1 MTTIPRDGKLDS
13 SLSLLRE
20 GNHFIPRRCQR
31 LRSDIFQ
38 TRLLFEPTLCLHGEA
53 AARLFY
59 DQSRFTRE
67 GAAPGMLKKTLF
79 GEGGVQGLDGE
90 AHRIRKQLF
99 MSLMTAANIR
109 ELAELASAE
118 WRVAIDA
125 WQRRERVVLLHAVQ
139 EIHLRAACRWA
150 DLPLYEAEIAKRCAD
165 IAAMIDGAGVG
176 VGWRYWRARRGRIR
190 SEAWIDGLVE
200 RIRAGR
206 LAVDKERALS
216 RVCWHQ
222 DADGQLLDTQTA
234 AVEVLNLIRPTV
246 AIARYVTFAA
256 LALHEHPE
264 WRQSLPT
271 DAALLDAFVQEVRR
285 YYSFFPFLAA
295 RVRADF
301 TWQGYHFPRGT
312 RVLLDLFGTN
322 RDPRSWREPDTF
334 QGDRFLRE
342 TANAYNF
349 IPQGGDEHATHHR
362 CPGEWFTEALI
373 KVAVEQL
380 LTRMRYRVP
389 SQALDIDWSRMPIIP
404 ESRFV
409 IDRVEALPYGPA
421 AQATGDIEGVSKQ

>member
-1 MTTIPRDGKLDS
+1 MATIPKDGKLDS

-31 LRSDIFQ
+31 HQSDIFQ
-38 TRLLFEPTLCLHGEA
+38 TRLLLEPTLCLHGEA

-99 MSLMTAANIR
+99 MSLMSATNIR
-109 ELAELASAE
+109 ELAELASEE
-118 WRVAIDA
+118 WLTAIDS

-165 IAAMIDGAGVG
+165 IAAMIDGGG
-176 VGWRYWRARRGRIR
+176 GGGIGWRYWRARRARIC
-190 SEAWIDGLVE
+190 SEAWVGDLVE

-256 LALHEHPE
+256 LALHEHPQ
-264 WRQSLPT
+264 WRQPLQS
-271 DAALLDAFVQEVRR
+271 DASLLDSFVEEVRR
-285 YYSFFPFLAA
+285 YYGFFPFVAA
-295 RVRADF
+295 RVRDDF
-301 TWQGYHFPRGT
+301 TWQGYQFTRGT

-322 RDPRSWREPDTF
+322 RDPRSWQDPTTF
-334 QGDRFLRE
+334 QPDRFIRE

-349 IPQGGDEHATHHR
+349 IPQGGGEHDTNHR
-362 CPGEWFTEALI
+362 CPGEWFTQSLI
-373 KVAVEQL
+373 KVAIEQL

-389 SQALDIDWSRMPIIP
+389 PQALDIDWSRMPIIP

-409 IDRVEALPYGPA
+409 IDQVEALPYGQA
-421 AQATGDIEGVSKQ
+421 GQATGEIQES

>member
-1 MTTIPRDGKLDS
+1 MATIPRDGKFDN
-13 SLSLLRE
+13 SLALLRE
-20 GNHFIPRRCQR
+20 GNRFISRRCQR
-31 LRSDIFQ
+31 HQSDIFQ

-79 GEGGVQGLDGE
+79 GEGGVQGLDGD

-99 MSLMTAANIR
+99 MSLMTASNVR
-109 ELAELASAE
+109 ELAEMASDE
-118 WRVAIDA
+118 WQTAIES
-125 WQRRERVVLLHAVQ
+125 WQRRERVVLFHAVQ

-150 DLPLYEAEIAKRCAD
+150 DLPLHEAEIAKRCAD

-176 VGWRYWRARRGRIR
+176 AGWRYWRARRARIR
-190 SEAWIDGLVE
+190 SEAWIGDLVG
-200 RIRAGR
+200 RVRAGR
-206 LAVDKERALS
+206 LAVDETRALS

-222 DADGQLLDTQTA
+222 DADGQLLDTRTA

-264 WRQSLPT
+264 WRQSLQT
-271 DAALLDAFVQEVRR
+271 DAALLDSFVQEVRR
-285 YYSFFPFLAA
+285 YYGFFPFLAA
-295 RVRADF
+295 IVRNDF
-301 TWQGYHFPRGT
+301 TWQGYRFPRGT

-322 RDPRSWREPDTF
+322 RDPRSWQDPATF
-334 QGDRFLRE
+334 QPDRFIRE

-349 IPQGGDEHATHHR
+349 IPQGGGEHDTNHR
-362 CPGEWFTEALI
+362 CPGEWFTQSLI
-373 KVAVEQL
+373 KVATEQL

-389 SQALDIDWSRMPIIP
+389 TQALDIDWSRMPIIP
-404 ESRFV
+404 KSRLV
-409 IDRVEALPYGPA
+409 IDQVEALAHG
-421 AQATGDIEGVSKQ
+421 QAGQTTGEIQESP